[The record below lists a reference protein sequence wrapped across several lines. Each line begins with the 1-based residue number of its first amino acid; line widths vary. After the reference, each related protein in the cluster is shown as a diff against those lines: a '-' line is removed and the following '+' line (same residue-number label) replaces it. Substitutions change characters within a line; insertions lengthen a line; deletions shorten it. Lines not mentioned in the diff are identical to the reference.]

1 MKRNPRLDI
10 YLDKIKNNSENIGAL
25 CLKHGIKVVGITKGC
40 SAIVEVG
47 QAIVDGGINILG
59 DSRIEN
65 LKRLKKAKLKAET
78 MLIRIPM
85 LSEVDRV
92 IDWADI
98 SLNSEIS
105 VINSL
110 SQEALN
116 RKMVHRII
124 LMIDLGDLRE
134 GIMPDD
140 TLQMVSEIRKLS
152 GVKVIGIGTNFC
164 CISGVMPTSENL
176 TKLVE
181 LTEGI
186 ENNFHINLEVISG
199 GNTSVLKLVEDDSIP
214 NRINQLRVG
223 VGILLGQDD
232 VRLRDIEGTYQDT
245 FILTAEVIEVKEKPS
260 LPRGKIG
267 RDAFGEKPAFR
278 DLGIRKRAILA
289 IGKQDIY
296 LNSLIPLKE
305 GIKIVAA
312 SSDHLIIDITDFKEE
327 LKVGSE
333 VEFRLNYPALLSI
346 TTSKYVKK
354 YFYKRKEKNNGYRYE
369 RKKFSIH

>member
-10 YLDKIKNNSENIGAL
+10 YLDKIKNNSENIKAL

-40 SAIVEVG
+40 CAITEVG
-47 QAIVDGGINILG
+47 QAMIDGGINILG

-65 LKRLKKAKLKAET
+65 LKVLKKVELKAET

-92 IDWADI
+92 LDWADI

-105 VINSL
+105 VIKSL
-110 SQEALN
+110 SQKALK
-116 RKMVHRII
+116 RKIVHRII

-140 TLQMVSEIRKLS
+140 ALQMVGEIRKLP
-152 GVKVIGIGTNFC
+152 GVKLIGLGANFC
-164 CISGVMPTSENL
+164 CVSGVMPTRKNL

-181 LTEGI
+181 LTEEI

-199 GNTSVLKLVEDDSIP
+199 GDTSVLKLVENDIIP
-214 NRINQLRVG
+214 NRINQLRIG

-232 VRLRDIEGTYQDT
+232 VRLRNIAGTYQDT

-260 LPRGKIG
+260 LPRGEIG
-267 RDAFGEKPAFR
+267 RDAFGEVPVFQ

-289 IGKQDIY
+289 IGKQDIH
-296 LNSLIPLKE
+296 LNSLVSLEKE
-305 GIKIVAA
+305 VKIVGA

-327 LKVGSE
+327 IKVGDE
-333 VEFRLNYPALLSI
+333 VKFKLNYPALLSV
-346 TTSKYVKK
+346 TTSKYINK
-354 YFYKRKEKNNGYRYE
+354 YFHRKGTK
-369 RKKFSIH
+369 

>member
-10 YLDKIKNNSENIGAL
+10 YLDKIKNNSENIKTL

-40 SAIVEVG
+40 CAITEVG
-47 QAIVDGGINILG
+47 QAMIDGGINILG

-65 LKRLKKAKLKAET
+65 LRGLKKAELKVET

-92 IDWADI
+92 LDWADI

-105 VINSL
+105 VIKSL
-110 SQEALN
+110 SQEALK
-116 RKMVHRII
+116 RKIVHRII

-140 TLQMVSEIRKLS
+140 ALQMVGEIRKLP
-152 GVKVIGIGTNFC
+152 GVKLIGLGTNFC
-164 CISGVMPTSENL
+164 CVSGVMPTQENL
-176 TKLVE
+176 TKLVK
-181 LTEGI
+181 LTEEI
-186 ENNFHINLEVISG
+186 EKKHHMNLEVVSG
-199 GNTSVLKLVEDDSIP
+199 GSTSVLKLVEDGLIP
-214 NRINQLRVG
+214 DRINQLRIG

-232 VRLRDIEGTYQDT
+232 VRLRNIAGTYQDT

-260 LPRGKIG
+260 LPQGEIG
-267 RDAFGEKPAFR
+267 RDAFGEVPVFQ

-289 IGKQDIY
+289 IGKQDIH
-296 LNSLIPLKE
+296 LNSLVPLEKE
-305 GIKIVAA
+305 VKIVGA

-327 LKVGSE
+327 VKVGDE
-333 VEFRLNYPALLSI
+333 VKFRLNYPALLSA
-346 TTSKYVKK
+346 TTSKYINK
-354 YFYKRKEKNNGYRYE
+354 YFHRKETK
-369 RKKFSIH
+369 

>member
-1 MKRNPRLDI
+1 MKKNPRLDI
-10 YLDKIKNNSENIGAL
+10 YLDKIRNNSENIKAL

-40 SAIVEVG
+40 CAITEVG
-47 QAIVDGGINILG
+47 QAMIDGGINILG

-65 LKRLKKAKLKAET
+65 LKVLKKVELKAET

-92 IDWADI
+92 LDWADI

-105 VINSL
+105 VIKSL
-110 SQEALN
+110 SQKALK
-116 RKMVHRII
+116 RKIVHRII

-140 TLQMVSEIRKLS
+140 ALQMVGEIRKLP
-152 GVKVIGIGTNFC
+152 GVKLTGIGANFC
-164 CISGVMPTSENL
+164 CVSGVMPTREDL

-181 LTEGI
+181 LTEEI

-199 GNTSVLKLVEDDSIP
+199 GNTSVLKLVENDIIP
-214 NRINQLRVG
+214 NRINQLRIG

-232 VRLRDIEGTYQDT
+232 VRLRNIAGTYQDT

-260 LPRGKIG
+260 LPRGEVG
-267 RDAFGEKPAFR
+267 RDAFGEVPVFQ

-289 IGKQDIY
+289 IGKQDIH
-296 LNSLIPLKE
+296 LNSLVPLEKE
-305 GIKIVAA
+305 VKIVGA

-327 LKVGSE
+327 IKVGDE
-333 VEFRLNYPALLSI
+333 VKFKLNYPALLSV
-346 TTSKYVKK
+346 TTSKYINK
-354 YFYKRKEKNNGYRYE
+354 YFHRKGTK
-369 RKKFSIH
+369 

>member
-10 YLDKIKNNSENIGAL
+10 YLDKIKNNSESIKTL
-25 CLKHGIKVVGITKGC
+25 CSKHGIKVVGITKGC
-40 SAIVEVG
+40 CAITKVG
-47 QAIVDGGINILG
+47 QAIINGGINFLG

-65 LKRLKKAKLKAET
+65 LKGLKKSGLKVET

-85 LSEVDRV
+85 LSEVSRV
-92 IDWADI
+92 LNWADI

-105 VINSL
+105 VIKSL
-110 SQEALN
+110 SQEALK
-116 RKMVHRII
+116 RKIVHRII

-134 GIMPDD
+134 GIMPDNAL
-140 TLQMVSEIRKLS
+140 TVVGEIRKLS
-152 GVKVIGIGTNFC
+152 GVKLMGIGANFC
-164 CISGVMPTSENL
+164 CISGVMPTRENL
-176 TKLVE
+176 TRLVK
-181 LTEGI
+181 LTEEI

-199 GNTSVLKLVEDDSIP
+199 GNTSVLKLVEEDIIP
-214 NRINQLRVG
+214 DRINQLRIG

-232 VRLRDIEGTYQDT
+232 VRLRNIAGTYQDT
-245 FILTAEVIEVKEKPS
+245 FILSAEVIEVQEKPS
-260 LPRGKIG
+260 KPRGEIG
-267 RDAFGEKPAFR
+267 RDAFGEIPVFR

-305 GIKIVAA
+305 GIKIVSA

-327 LKVGSE
+327 LKVGAE
-333 VEFRLNYPALLSI
+333 VRFRLNYPALLSA

-354 YFYKRKEKNNGYRYE
+354 YFYKRKEKE
-369 RKKFSIH
+369 

>member
-10 YLDKIKNNSENIGAL
+10 YLDKIKNNSENIKVL

-40 SAIVEVG
+40 CAITEVG
-47 QAIVDGGINILG
+47 QAMIDGGINILG

-65 LKRLKKAKLKAET
+65 LKVLKKVELKAET

-92 IDWADI
+92 LDWADI

-105 VINSL
+105 VIKSL
-110 SQEALN
+110 SQKALK
-116 RKMVHRII
+116 RKIVHRII

-140 TLQMVSEIRKLS
+140 ALQMVGEIRKLP
-152 GVKVIGIGTNFC
+152 GVKLIGLGANFC
-164 CISGVMPTSENL
+164 CVSGVMPTRKNL

-181 LTEGI
+181 LTEEI

-199 GNTSVLKLVEDDSIP
+199 GDTSVLKLVENDIIP
-214 NRINQLRVG
+214 NRINQLRIG

-232 VRLRDIEGTYQDT
+232 VRLRNIAGTYQDT

-260 LPRGKIG
+260 LPRGEVG
-267 RDAFGEKPAFR
+267 RDAFGEVPVFQ

-289 IGKQDIY
+289 IGKQDIH
-296 LNSLIPLKE
+296 LNSLVPLEKE
-305 GIKIVAA
+305 VKIVGA

-327 LKVGSE
+327 IKVGDE
-333 VEFRLNYPALLSI
+333 VKFKLNYPALLSV
-346 TTSKYVKK
+346 TTSKYINK
-354 YFYKRKEKNNGYRYE
+354 YFHRKGTK
-369 RKKFSIH
+369 